1 MCAALP
7 GEARRNEIRSG
18 RDWDS
23 PQPITI
29 TIPTTLPTALG
40 PILIG
45 LVLNWFLFGILSNQL
60 YVYYLCFPK
69 DSRYLKVLVYGLYM
83 LEKVQACVL
92 TNDCFN
98 WFILS
103 WGHPDELLLYH
114 LEWLNVPIFDGKNWM
129 ICALIVVLALLQFSG
144 ALATGIQLKMLP
156 SFTQIGQIFAAI
168 NVWLSATAG
177 VDIVI
182 AASMIFLLT
191 RNRSRFSNTQVL
203 ISKLVRLS
211 IETGSATA
219 FVAIVDLT
227 LYNIFPDTNLHTTP
241 ASVLA
246 KFYSNTLMVV
256 LNNRLYIQRKVP
268 GSVYK
273 GGNASG
279 GSTSQ
284 QEAREAYSK
293 RFKDALRQASH
304 PSQVTSNGTISG
316 ASYGG
321 LGSTTDNFAR
331 VTGRGGQESFQ
342 LKSFEY
348 FLPEMKGNDE
358 RDRDRKPGPV
368 VWIDT
373 EELSV

>member
-1 MCAALP
+1 MDAA
-7 GEARRNEIRSG
+7 G
-18 RDWDS
+18 

-69 DSRYLKVLVYGLYM
+69 DSRYLKVLVYCLYM
-83 LEKVQACVL
+83 LEIVQTCVL

-114 LEWLNVPIFDGKNWM
+114 LEWLNVPIFDGIISFTVQIFFAWRIWILGKNWM

-156 SFTQIGQIFAAI
+156 SFAQIGQIFAAI
-168 NVWLSATAG
+168 NVWLAATAG
-177 VDIVI
+177 ADIVI
-182 AASMIFLLT
+182 AVSMIFLLT
-191 RNRSRFSNTQVL
+191 RNRSRFSYTQVL

-219 FVAIVDLT
+219 LVAIVDLT

-256 LNNRLYIQRKVP
+256 LNNRLYIQREVP
-268 GSVYK
+268 GSVSK

-284 QEAREAYSK
+284 QEAREVYSK
-293 RFKDALRQASH
+293 RFKDALQQASH

-331 VTGRGGQESFQ
+331 VTGRGQESFQ
-342 LKSFEY
+342 LKSFE
-348 FLPEMKGNDE
+348 GNDE

-373 EELSV
+373 EESSV